1 MPPEGIRIVCIS
13 DTHNATPPV
22 EEGDILLHAGDL
34 SNGGTLRELQN
45 QLDWIA
51 SLPHKHKVVVG
62 GNHDMLL
69 DPDFVAASGL
79 RFTPGG
85 TADELNWHDI
95 HYLCNESLELDLP
108 QGKVRIFGSP
118 NTPAPRGIKGAFQ
131 HDPELDLW
139 TNRVPDGTD
148 LLLVHGPPRGY
159 LDQGGKGCPHL
170 LREIQRVKPKIV
182 VFGHIHQGRGTRAVS
197 LSERPREPAP
207 LRAASAQRRDS
218 QASLMGGLR
227 RRLSHVFSSHPAP
240 SPPQPTKEPT
250 EPEQEEEKVTMV
262 NAAVHWFPDPY
273 EAARQETKEGYV
285 VYL

>member
-1 MPPEGIRIVCIS
+1 MTSTGIRIVCIS

-51 SLPHKHKVVVG
+51 SLPHKHKVVIG

-69 DPDFVAASGL
+69 DPDFVAARGL
-79 RFTPGG
+79 RFKPGG
-85 TADELNWHDI
+85 TADELDWHDI
-95 HYLCNESLELDLP
+95 HYLCNESLELELP
-108 QGKVRIFGSP
+108 QGRVRIFGSP

-131 HDPELDLW
+131 YDPEEDMW
-139 TNRVPDGTD
+139 KGKVPETTD
-148 LLLVHGPPRGY
+148 VLLVHGPPKGY
-159 LDQGGKGCPHL
+159 LDQGGKGCPQL
-170 LREIQRVKPKIV
+170 LREIRRVKPKIV
-182 VFGHIHQGRGTRAVS
+182 VFGHIHQGRGTKVVS
-197 LSERPREPAP
+197 LSEREVEG
-207 LRAASAQRRDS
+207 AAAAAERTERRDS
-218 QASLMGGLR
+218 HGSLVGSFR
-227 RRLSHVFSSHPAP
+227 RRLSQAFGSRSVS
-240 SPPQPTKEPT
+240 SPPKPSTELP
-250 EPEQEEEKVTMV
+250 EPEKEQRKITMV